1 MTHSP
6 PPLPGISAI
15 VLMGVSGSGKS
26 TVGAALSKRI
36 GFAFE
41 DGDAYHPDANVAKMH
56 AGIPLTDDD
65 RRPWLQAIAAAI
77 DRKAEAHTPVII
89 ACSALKR
96 AYRDILVHGRGDVR
110 IVYLKGTRGLI
121 AERLSRRDHHFM
133 PASLLASQFATLEEP
148 APDEGVVAVAIDGTV
163 DEIVAAIV
171 ERLHRSAR
179 KAEAS

>member
-96 AYRDILVHGRGDVR
+96 AYRDILVHSRGDVR
-110 IVYLKGTRGLI
+110 IVYLKGTKDLI

-133 PASLLASQFATLEEP
+133 PASLLASQFATLEPP
-148 APDEGVVAVAIDGTV
+148 AKDENAIDVPIAATP
-163 DEIVAAIV
+163 EIVADEAM
-171 ERLHRSAR
+171 EKLGYL
-179 KAEAS
+179 KAFRRGR